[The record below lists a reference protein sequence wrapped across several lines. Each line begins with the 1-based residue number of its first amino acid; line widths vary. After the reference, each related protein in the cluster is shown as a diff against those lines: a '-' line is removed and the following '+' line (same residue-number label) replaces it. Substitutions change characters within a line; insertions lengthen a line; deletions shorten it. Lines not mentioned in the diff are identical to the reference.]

1 MLKRLQGNLRAIFTH
16 QQEMLWGR
24 KANRLFWE
32 APVMWGRTKPSEGR
46 ERWLDFSA
54 WWGQTR
60 NHSELSLQGPGQ
72 LAG

>member
-1 MLKRLQGNLRAIFTH
+1 
-16 QQEMLWGR
+16 
-24 KANRLFWE
+24 
-32 APVMWGRTKPSEGR
+32 MWGRTKPSEGK